1 MAKNSIRD
9 YANTAASNTDVQSVN
24 IDEGCSPA
32 GINNAIREVMADL
45 ADVSDGTVALE
56 SPAADSLS
64 TDTIN
69 EKTSATGVTV
79 DGVLLKDSQVTTD
92 TINEKTADTGVTVDG
107 VLLKDSKL
115 DGSYITDG
123 TIDADSLANDAVTTD
138 KILNDAV
145 TTDKLA
151 SVNSDTGAKG
161 SGTKSATITT
171 NAEGQV
177 TAVSESGIGWE
188 YVGGAEGTGNTT
200 QTVTGLNVY
209 RTVKIFFD
217 TSEDSN
223 SFTNTVS
230 AATTS
235 TYRVLATHSGVFGGG
250 TDANQFT
257 GCITIHNF
265 NNADSPSGKKV
276 VDNSFTTIANAS
288 DRTAHL
294 RTDILSYNEAWNNV
308 RFVASNSSSNV
319 EYRFYVFGVR

>member
-56 SPAADSLS
+56 SPSADSLS

-145 TTDKLA
+145 TSDKYSAAIASQVEAEAGTDNTKIMTPQRTKQAIDNAAQSTAFDAVGTYAFLMKITDGNITAGGTYSGSDLRPASFGRNSWDGATVQNIVGDYVSGTSMTGTWRAMGGSDSFASATDK
-151 SVNSDTGAKG
+151 
-161 SGTKSATITT
+161 AT
-171 NAEGQV
+171 
-177 TAVSESGIGWE
+177 
-188 YVGGAEGTGNTT
+188 
-200 QTVTGLNVY
+200 LF
-209 RTVKIFFD
+209 VKI
-217 TSEDSN
+217 
-223 SFTNTVS
+223 
-230 AATTS
+230 
-235 TYRVLATHSGVFGGG
+235 
-250 TDANQFT
+250 
-257 GCITIHNF
+257 
-265 NNADSPSGKKV
+265 
-276 VDNSFTTIANAS
+276 
-288 DRTAHL
+288 
-294 RTDILSYNEAWNNV
+294 
-308 RFVASNSSSNV
+308 SS
-319 EYRFYVFGVR
+319 